1 MDPENNRI
9 TVSDDANKVL
19 RLVLY
24 YDIFDHPLSEEELM
38 EDCSISDAEKDC
50 LESLV
55 GENLIYRLNGYYSV
69 RKDPQLSTR
78 RKKGRE
84 NTTKAMPRAL
94 RMGRLISRFPFVRAV
109 ALSGSISK
117 GYMDS
122 YKDVDYFIIT
132 KPNRL
137 WLARTLLV
145 IYKKVFLLNSF
156 RFFCLNYFIDEE
168 NLEIRDKNI
177 FTATEINTM
186 IPVSG
191 HNLIDSF
198 LRSNSW
204 VEEYYPAYLQN
215 KIPEKEG
222 SSAGRLK
229 RLMEGLLTAL
239 AGNWLDILAMKFT
252 VWYWKKKYRNHE
264 RNLLEK
270 SFRLSRNEAKY
281 HPGDFQNRVLS
292 AFRQRASEFE
302 KNKNV
307 KIDYGE

>member
-1 MDPENNRI
+1 MDTENKRI
-9 TVSDDANKVL
+9 TVSDDATKVL

-38 EDCSISDAEKDC
+38 EDCSISNAERDC

-55 GENLIYRLNGYYSV
+55 GENLIFKLNGYYSV

-94 RMGRLISRFPFVRAV
+94 RMGRLISSFPFIRGV

-145 IYKKVFLLNSF
+145 IYKKIFLLNSF

-191 HNLIDSF
+191 HNLIGSF
-198 LRSNSW
+198 MRSNSW
-204 VEEYYPAYLQN
+204 VEEYYPGYPQN
-215 KIPEKEG
+215 KVPDNEE
-222 SSAGRLK
+222 SPNGRLK
-229 RLMEGLLTAL
+229 NLLEGILTTL
-239 AGNWLDILAMKFT
+239 AGNWMDILAMKFH

-302 KNKNV
+302 KKKNV